1 MGAMTTGNRRF
12 HEVGNNLVQHG
23 AELQYIWGVRL
34 RMQNQP
40 YLNPAHLA
48 PHEFSIVCNN
58 SYPCRDSNRFGAAH
72 NTFSVPLLPHL
83 PAECRQRFRSQL

>member
-48 PHEFSIVCNN
+48 SHAFQLYAVIPIPVVIQTASEQHLIPFLF
-58 SYPCRDSNRFGAAH
+58 PCYHTS
-72 NTFSVPLLPHL
+72 S
-83 PAECRQRFRSQL
+83 